1 MLKKPTK
8 AVALAYSKYL
18 PAPKVVASGRDKLA
32 SLLIQ
37 KALELDIPV
46 FQNVALANALINI
59 EVDDFIPEASYLAV
73 AKVLVWLNKNEQN
86 AQLSGAES
94 R

>member
-1 MLKKPTK
+1 MLKNPTK
-8 AVALAYSKYL
+8 AVALAYNKYL
-18 PAPKVVASGRDKLA
+18 SAPKVVASGRDKLA

-37 KALELDIPV
+37 KALELDIPI
-46 FQNVALANALINI
+46 FQNAALANALINI

-86 AQLSGAES
+86 AQLSAEA
-94 R
+94 